1 MGFTMKIPFLAPRD
15 YRFPDPSYALAECD
29 GLVGVSGDLDTGR
42 LLSAY
47 RQGIFPWF
55 SRDGWFFWYAVAPR
69 AVIVPESLHIGR
81 SLAKTLRN
89 KPYRVTVNRCFE
101 KVIAHCANV
110 PRPEQDGTWIEPAF
124 QTAYLKLHHQGH
136 AHSFECWLPDEQG
149 EMQLAGGFYGVQIGC
164 VFYGESMFALRPDAS
179 KIAFACAVP
188 FLSDLGVALID
199 CQQDTEHMRRFGS
212 RLMDFAD
219 FQTALK
225 DLNAK
230 PLKRNIECGVV
241 AENLLQ
247 KIGGED

>member
-47 RQGIFPWF
+47 GQGIFPWF

-69 AVIVPESLHIGR
+69 AVIVPENLHIGR
-81 SLAKTLRN
+81 SLAKTLRH

-124 QTAYLKLHHQGH
+124 QTAYLKLHHQGN

-149 EMQLAGGFYGVQIGC
+149 KMQLAGGFYGVQIGC

-188 FLSDLGVALID
+188 FLADLGVALID
-199 CQQDTEHMRRFGS
+199 CQQDTEHNAPFRFAVNGFCRLSDGLKGFERETVKAEYRR
-212 RLMDFAD
+212 R
-219 FQTALK
+219 
-225 DLNAK
+225 
-230 PLKRNIECGVV
+230 R
-241 AENLLQ
+241 
-247 KIGGED
+247 GG